1 MESPTNPLLKIV
13 DIEKV
18 ANLAKKNHILLV
30 VDNTF
35 LSPYFQVRRNQSN
48 ALNSYLSCSS
58 PPPPSPLQHR
68 IHLT

>member
-13 DIEKV
+13 DIEKI

-35 LSPYFQVRRNQSN
+35 LSPYFQVRRNLSN
-48 ALNSYLSCSS
+48 AFSMLTCSL
-58 PPPPSPLQHR
+58 PRTNTEPA
-68 IHLT
+68 